1 MLVLYAGSVLHS
13 QILNILQ
20 SQMLV
25 DFFPLLYC
33 TLILMLKKK
42 KKFIRHYKTWSGHHQ
57 SVATMSTCHCAS
69 PRKTSG
75 AIRFFLLPLMSH
87 IIDCNV
93 SFTMSDVVHSEAVQ
107 WQLSDTIHRPQ
118 AFLWTWWCVNRLC
131 PKTAISLFRLLRVI
145 VRTVFA
151 CFIVLLSIHLFGAN
165 CN

>member
-13 QILNILQ
+13 KILNILQ
-20 SQMLV
+20 SKMLV

-42 KKFIRHYKTWSGHHQ
+42 KKIIRHYKTWSGHHQ

-107 WQLSDTIHRPQ
+107 
-118 AFLWTWWCVNRLC
+118 
-131 PKTAISLFRLLRVI
+131 
-145 VRTVFA
+145 
-151 CFIVLLSIHLFGAN
+151 
-165 CN
+165 